1 MVDESPKPQVEAQ
14 PTPAVPKTHSV
25 SASETRDPLETKKS
39 YWPAIARYYH
49 DDPAATLPW
58 LKQVFRIDRRE
69 DVREGV
75 VKAIARYYHDDPAAT
90 LPWLKQAFRID
101 RRKRVR
107 WTVTKVIEIAYPN
120 DLDEQMR
127 RWLQQHDE
135 R

>member
-58 LKQVFRIDRRE
+58 LKQ
-69 DVREGV
+69 
-75 VKAIARYYHDDPAAT
+75 
-90 LPWLKQAFRID
+90 AFRID